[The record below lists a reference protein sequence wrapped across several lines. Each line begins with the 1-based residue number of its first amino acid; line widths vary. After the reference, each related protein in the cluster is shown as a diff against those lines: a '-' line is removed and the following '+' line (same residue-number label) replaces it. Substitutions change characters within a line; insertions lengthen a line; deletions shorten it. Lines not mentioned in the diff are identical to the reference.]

1 MSKMHKPEV
10 YKAITVELKGNNNT
24 YVRFKCKTTGSTA
37 PPTWYTMMENGDLSY
52 IFDSKDLEVQYLI
65 LKGSN
70 TNGRI

>member
-1 MSKMHKPEV
+1 
-10 YKAITVELKGNNNT
+10 
-24 YVRFKCKTTGSTA
+24 
-37 PPTWYTMMENGDLSY
+37 MENGDLSY